1 MLSDSGWDKTA
12 FALGSTGGIPK
23 VEEHYSR
30 SMSADELDQA
40 LSNPLFW
47 SYRAMANHIASALQ
61 HLLHWCEG
69 CRCHSKDLDLR
80 RTPGAFQAKFGLP
93 ACPLKARRAPEVAL
107 GSLEAV
113 LEASLGQSMVTLSHD
128 IGNQCSLEDRR
139 VIIDDFDTARQ
150 HLAFILRLK
159 LSSWQRLPLAM
170 VGMAHHEPELARA
183 QMQRCLDMF
192 DSKEAGYIHP
202 LCEEVLAVGSRIREQ
217 IEAVL
222 LLGAELYHQEDL
234 CKHLAR
240 WATIVVTERFI
251 EGRHAAMKKTLR
263 AAPHHGP
270 AYVAF
275 HDVAN
280 RLADELPMP

>member
-1 MLSDSGWDKTA
+1 MLSASGWDKTA
-12 FALGSTGGIPK
+12 FALGSTGDIPMA
-23 VEEHYSR
+23 EQDHSR
-30 SMSADELDQA
+30 SITPDELDQA
-40 LSNPLFW
+40 LSSPLFW
-47 SYRAMANHIASALQ
+47 SYRAMASHIAGALQ
-61 HLLHWCEG
+61 HLMHWCEG
-69 CRCHSKDLDLR
+69 CRCHSKDLDMG
-80 RTPGAFQAKFGLP
+80 TPGAFQAKFGLP
-93 ACPLKARRAPEVAL
+93 SCPLKARRAPEVAL

-113 LEASLGQSMVTLSHD
+113 LEASLDQSMACLSHD

-139 VIIDDFDTARQ
+139 VIIDDFETGRQ

-170 VGMAHHEPELARA
+170 VGMAHHEPELAKA

-192 DSKEAGYIHP
+192 DSNEAGYLHP
-202 LCEEVLAVGSRIREQ
+202 LCDEVLAVGSRVREQ

-222 LLGAELYHQEDL
+222 LLGAEVYHQEDL

-270 AYVAF
+270 SYVAF

-280 RLADELPMP
+280 GLARELPMP